1 MKDKIILIA
10 ILIIFNTSVSGQVIK
25 VTSLDSSKGQ
35 TRWYSGLDTLTGI
48 IHGGWQVNYR
58 GAGRKR
64 NIIGKFVI
72 IKQRKTK

>member
-1 MKDKIILIA
+1 MKTAIIIIA
-10 ILIIFNTSVSGQVIK
+10 IIFHTSVSGQVIK

-35 TRWYSGLDTLTGI
+35 TRWFTGIDTSTGI